1 LIPTNAFPSLVFSNP
16 ICITAP
22 PGETNR
28 LFVVEKHGRIIV
40 ITNLVA
46 PTRTIFMDISSRITV
61 QNSTESLDVGGE
73 EGLLGLA
80 FHPGYVS
87 NRNFYVFYTG
97 PATNGTSGLHDI
109 LSCFQTSV
117 VNPNQGDANSEIR
130 FIVQYDQA
138 PNHNAGD
145 LHFGADGYLYV
156 SLGDEGG
163 SDGQFGNTQRITND
177 FFSAIM
183 RIDVDKN
190 AGNLVPNLHAS
201 ALPSLTNYAIPFD
214 NPWVGATN
222 FNSVTINSNQVRTE
236 FWAVGMRNPWRFSF
250 DPVTGQMYL
259 GHVGQNTLEWV
270 NLVGKGDN
278 AGWNFF
284 EGSIQWTN
292 SAKLPPGFTH
302 IPPLVEYGHTNG
314 RSAIIGGGVYR
325 GNRAPQMAGAY
336 LYGDEGSSEIFMLR
350 HSGMTV
356 TTNIVLFKDTSAL
369 PSSFGFD
376 PSNGD
381 VLYCAIRS
389 GNNSIIKRI
398 LSVIPSFNS
407 VVLSSGNLV
416 ASGAGGLPGKSY
428 YVLGSTDLTTPLT
441 SWTRLATNSFD
452 ALGNFIFTNAVVEG
466 VSQQF
471 LRVQEP

>member
-1 LIPTNAFPSLVFSNP
+1 
-16 ICITAP
+16 
-22 PGETNR
+22 
-28 LFVVEKHGRIIV
+28 
-40 ITNLVA
+40 
-46 PTRTIFMDISSRITV
+46 
-61 QNSTESLDVGGE
+61 
-73 EGLLGLA
+73 
-80 FHPGYVS
+80 
-87 NRNFYVFYTG
+87 
-97 PATNGTSGLHDI
+97 
-109 LSCFQTSV
+109 
-117 VNPNQGDANSEIR
+117 
-130 FIVQYDQA
+130 
-138 PNHNAGD
+138 
-145 LHFGADGYLYV
+145 
-156 SLGDEGG
+156 
-163 SDGQFGNTQRITND
+163 
-177 FFSAIM
+177 
-183 RIDVDKN
+183 
-190 AGNLVPNLHAS
+190 
-201 ALPSLTNYAIPFD
+201 
-214 NPWVGATN
+214 
-222 FNSVTINSNQVRTE
+222 
-236 FWAVGMRNPWRFSF
+236 
-250 DPVTGQMYL
+250 MYL